1 MRRRSDGEYL
11 QGHKVSNQANT
22 QWSTHTHPDVTR
34 SGVRT
39 PAELYPRLSEEGC
52 AASLRDAQNP
62 GAMAW
67 DWEVR
72 EQKASTHG
80 VFTGIVTPPQPGRRF
95 VAEGRAGKVGREC
108 G

>member
-1 MRRRSDGEYL
+1 MRGNHDGDSYKGTTEII
-11 QGHKVSNQANT
+11 T
-22 QWSTHTHPDVTR
+22 PWSTETYRGGTS
-34 SGVRT
+34 SGGCT
-39 PAELYPRLSEEGC
+39 PAELYPRLTEEGC

-95 VAEGRAGKVGREC
+95 VAEGHAGKGAREC